1 MLKFPVQMVIFHS
14 YHSAVFRLLYLP
26 ILELKLYQIMFV
38 MEVIHS
44 TGEAED
50 FSVKSH
56 IIKHWRLAHPDD
68 LDMPVI
74 KFRITGMFRDALS
87 RQVREAMSIF
97 YSKDELLNSKSE
109 YVNNCISRVS
119 VPESDW
125 ERKERFRNE
134 DEEELRERE
143 AVNAFKEDIL
153 RRRRARDMAAED
165 PGDTGDPGD
174 PGDPADHTGSNI
186 RLKRKGVET
195 HEKKHETKNRNRN
208 TFFSIFNRSSKDI
221 SETSSVTEEIRKV
234 VTKKD
239 RCPHDV
245 RADGGQ

>member
-1 MLKFPVQMVIFHS
+1 
-14 YHSAVFRLLYLP
+14 
-26 ILELKLYQIMFV
+26 
-38 MEVIHS
+38 
-44 TGEAED
+44 
-50 FSVKSH
+50 
-56 IIKHWRLAHPDD
+56 
-68 LDMPVI
+68 MPVI

-208 TFFSIFNRSSKDI
+208 TFFSIFNKSSKDI

-239 RCPHDV
+239 RLILDALPMLNNEGGNIS
-245 RADGGQ
+245 RAGTEDSPAKRGKFDLTSSLGVLEESRCDEHCSTLLGQTNRRYNIY